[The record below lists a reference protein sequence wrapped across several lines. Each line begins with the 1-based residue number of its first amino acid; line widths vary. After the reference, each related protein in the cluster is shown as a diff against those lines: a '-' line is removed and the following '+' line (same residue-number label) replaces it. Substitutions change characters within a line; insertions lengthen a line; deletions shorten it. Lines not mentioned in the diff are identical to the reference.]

1 MKSLSDD
8 ADSNDESKQQQ
19 QQHQQQHRPTGPSSS
34 SASAAPGG
42 ILRLTAGEAELEAFS
57 DTVRHL
63 WCPQQ
68 QQQQQQPRGAT
79 RRTASDGNDDDDAG
93 SSSQS
98 SRNGIPILP
107 EPPTALRFSR
117 DFVGPNRPCII
128 RNAILVKPLKNR
140 DGGDGGDSH
149 DDGPG
154 RVRQRADGGGD
165 NNNAGFGEEG
175 DHCVVPLH
183 LDLDQ
188 ICNLLPVHET
198 MLTVDVTPDGH
209 GDCVRTG
216 VAVATSA
223 SASASVPHQA
233 SSSSSSVP
241 CQVFARPKE
250 SRMSLFEFRRRLRK
264 QDGTQD
270 QQHQHQQRREE
281 NPLRS
286 DAGDVAK
293 SLPAD
298 VDVNQRPF
306 VHILVDSDFGELWRE
321 QHQELQEQGLPDD
334 SVVYYSRQ
342 NDCLRDGQE
351 GISAL
356 RALLPANFPW
366 AQEAFFFG
374 DTSHK
379 NNNCQGNDNNS
390 AGGGGGNT
398 TTDNN
403 GDNIDA
409 VNLWVGNSR
418 AVSSMHK
425 DHYENL
431 MYVASGEKIFTLCP
445 PADVVFLY
453 EHLQYEQGIFEVLAS
468 GNGDSASPSWV
479 VQRDSSADRQ
489 DEQEKAGGSGG
500 SSSKVRWIAPD
511 VSILL
516 HGTARQRLEL
526 LHAYPLLR
534 YAHPVEV
541 RVRAGE
547 LLFLPKLWYHRV
559 TQSCETV
566 AINYWYE
573 MAFDCSPLWCYY
585 EFLQQLRHGEDDGDD
600 VVAELASDI
609 PAIP

>member
-1 MKSLSDD
+1 
-8 ADSNDESKQQQ
+8 
-19 QQHQQQHRPTGPSSS
+19 
-34 SASAAPGG
+34 
-42 ILRLTAGEAELEAFS
+42 
-57 DTVRHL
+57 
-63 WCPQQ
+63 
-68 QQQQQQPRGAT
+68 
-79 RRTASDGNDDDDAG
+79 
-93 SSSQS
+93 
-98 SRNGIPILP
+98 
-107 EPPTALRFSR
+107 
-117 DFVGPNRPCII
+117 
-128 RNAILVKPLKNR
+128 
-140 DGGDGGDSH
+140 
-149 DDGPG
+149 
-154 RVRQRADGGGD
+154 
-165 NNNAGFGEEG
+165 
-175 DHCVVPLH
+175 
-183 LDLDQ
+183 
-188 ICNLLPVHET
+188 
-198 MLTVDVTPDGH
+198 
-209 GDCVRTG
+209 
-216 VAVATSA
+216 
-223 SASASVPHQA
+223 
-233 SSSSSSVP
+233 
-241 CQVFARPKE
+241 
-250 SRMSLFEFRRRLRK
+250 MSLFEFRRRLRK

-306 VHILVDSDFGELWRE
+306 VHILVDSDFGELRQE
-321 QHQELQEQGLPDD
+321 QCRQEQGLPDD

-374 DTSHK
+374 D
-379 NNNCQGNDNNS
+379 NNYREGNDNGAS
-390 AGGGGGNT
+390 GGGGNT
-398 TTDNN
+398 TTDDRN
-403 GDNIDA
+403 NIDA

-453 EHLQYEQGIFEVLAS
+453 EHLQYEQGIFDVLA
-468 GNGDSASPSWV
+468 GNSDSASWV

-489 DEQEKAGGSGG
+489 DEQGNAGGSSGG

-516 HGTARQRLEL
+516 HGTAQQRLEL

-534 YAHPVEV
+534 YAHPMEV

-600 VVAELASDI
+600 VVVAELASDI